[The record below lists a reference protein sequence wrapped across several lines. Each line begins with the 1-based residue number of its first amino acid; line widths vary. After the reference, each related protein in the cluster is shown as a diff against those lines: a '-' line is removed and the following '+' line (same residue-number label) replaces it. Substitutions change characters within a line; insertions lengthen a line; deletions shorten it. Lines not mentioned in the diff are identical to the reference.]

1 MNTNVLLSSVF
12 VMVDLVRENLMIGC
26 LCFSVWVKEGKK
38 KKKKPV
44 SFTLMSPVPSTNS
57 GHVSVQKCFMER
69 ESG

>member
-12 VMVDLVRENLMIGC
+12 FMVDLVRENLMIGC
-26 LCFSVWVKEGKK
+26 LCFSVWVKEGE
-38 KKKKPV
+38 KKKPV

>member
-12 VMVDLVRENLMIGC
+12 FMVDLVRENLMIGC

-38 KKKKPV
+38 NKPV

>member
-12 VMVDLVRENLMIGC
+12 FMVDLGRENLMIGC

-38 KKKKPV
+38 KNKPV